1 MKRREF
7 ITLLSGAAVA
17 WPLAARPQQGERTR
31 RIGALMNKATDD
43 PEGRREVSAFEGA
56 LQKSGWKLGANL
68 QIDYR
73 WGAGDSSRYLI
84 YATELVTH
92 DPDVLLAEG
101 GTIVGALQRVTRD
114 VPIVFF
120 GTTDPVNRGLVAS
133 LSRPGGNTT
142 GFTQFEFGIS
152 GKWLELLKQVAPC
165 VTRAAVVRDPSQF
178 SGVGE
183 LAAIQAIAPSLSVE
197 LSPVDARDAQAIEHA
212 LTDFARQPNGGL
224 IVTPSGAA
232 ERHRELIITFANQH
246 RLPTI
251 FAYPYFVRGG
261 GLISYGPDQLEELRL
276 AAGYVDRILKGEKP
290 ADLPVQAPTKI
301 ELVINLKTAKAVGL
315 TIPASLLASADEVIE

>member
-1 MKRREF
+1 MRRRDFIKRVA
-7 ITLLSGAAVA
+7 SSAVA
-17 WPLAARPQQGERTR
+17 WPLAARGQQGERVR
-31 RIGALMNKATDD
+31 RIGVLMNKAADD
-43 PEGRREVSAFEGA
+43 PEGRSEVSTFEEA
-56 LQKSGWKLGANL
+56 LQKSGWKLAVNL

-73 WGAGDSSRYLI
+73 WGAGESSRYLI
-84 YATELVTH
+84 YATELVTRA
-92 DPDVLLAEG
+92 PDVLLAEG
-101 GTIVGALQRVTRD
+101 GTVVGALQRVTRD

-152 GKWLELLKQVAPC
+152 GKWLELLKQAAPG
-165 VTRAAVVRDPSQF
+165 VTRAAVIRDPSQF

-183 LAAIQAIAPSLSVE
+183 LAAIQAIAPSLSVD
-197 LSPVDARDAQAIEHA
+197 LSPVDARDAPAIEHA

-224 IVTPSGAA
+224 IVPPSGAA

-246 RLPTI
+246 RLPSVY
-251 FAYPYFVRGG
+251 AYPYFVRGG
-261 GLISYGPDQLEELRL
+261 GLISYGPDQLEELRR
-276 AAGYVDRILKGEKP
+276 AAAYVDRILKGEKP

-301 ELVINLKTAKAVGL
+301 DLVINLKTAKALGL